1 MEQNNKNT
9 QEQKE
14 AAKDAISKL
23 IRIASVMIAI
33 AIVGVCFAYTKLDG
47 AGIGQIVV
55 YVVSALLALLGAFI
69 IFVMAYGTHLDK
81 HRNNLFLY
89 DKKTKKDIPVSEL
102 TVDRIRERLVMQMAV
117 FKRGGK
123 LYVGDLFESRVI
135 MVPEAIKTLFCYE
148 LLCEIADEKGADPSV
163 FLSFGAECADIFTK
177 YLGAN
182 NDHELALKI
191 KGYFF
196 AYADDKSVAEE
207 FCEFVKSKKEHL
219 QQSMLD
225 FTVKNIE
232 KFK

>member
-1 MEQNNKNT
+1 MDQNNNI

-14 AAKDAISKL
+14 AAKDAVSKL

-33 AIVGVCFAYTKLDG
+33 AIVGICFAYTKLDG
-47 AGIGQIVV
+47 TGIGQIAV
-55 YVVSALLALLGAFI
+55 YAVSALLALLGAFI

-102 TVDRIRERLVMQMAV
+102 TVERIRERLVMQMAV

-135 MVPEAIKTLFCYE
+135 TVPEAIKTLFCYE

-182 NDHELALKI
+182 DDHELALKI

-207 FCEFVKSKKEHL
+207 FCEYVKSKKEHL
-219 QQSMLD
+219 QKNMLD

>member
-1 MEQNNKNT
+1 MDQNNNI

-14 AAKDAISKL
+14 AAKDAVSKL

-33 AIVGVCFAYTKLDG
+33 AIVGICFAYTKLDG
-47 AGIGQIVV
+47 TGIGQIAV
-55 YVVSALLALLGAFI
+55 YAVSALLALLGAFI

-102 TVDRIRERLVMQMAV
+102 TVERIRERLVMQMAV

-135 MVPEAIKTLFCYE
+135 TVPEAIKTLFCYE

>member
-1 MEQNNKNT
+1 MDQNNNT

-14 AAKDAISKL
+14 AAKDAVSKL

-33 AIVGVCFAYTKLDG
+33 AIVGICFAYTKLDG
-47 AGIGQIVV
+47 TGIGQIAV
-55 YVVSALLALLGAFI
+55 YAVSALLALLGAFV

-102 TVDRIRERLVMQMAV
+102 TVERIRERLVMQMAV

-135 MVPEAIKTLFCYE
+135 TVPEAIKTLFCYE

-182 NDHELALKI
+182 DDHELALKI

>member
-1 MEQNNKNT
+1 MDQNNNT

-14 AAKDAISKL
+14 AAKDAVSKL

-33 AIVGVCFAYTKLDG
+33 AIVGICFAYTKLDG
-47 AGIGQIVV
+47 TGIGQIAV
-55 YVVSALLALLGAFI
+55 YAVSALLALLGAFI

-102 TVDRIRERLVMQMAV
+102 TVERIRERLVLQMAV

-135 MVPEAIKTLFCYE
+135 TVPEAIKTLFCYE

-182 NDHELALKI
+182 DDHELALKI

-207 FCEFVKSKKEHL
+207 FCEYVKSKKEHL
-219 QQSMLD
+219 QKNMLD

>member
-1 MEQNNKNT
+1 MDQNNNT

-14 AAKDAISKL
+14 AAKDAVSKL

-33 AIVGVCFAYTKLDG
+33 AIVGICFAYTKLDG
-47 AGIGQIVV
+47 TGIGQIAV
-55 YVVSALLALLGAFI
+55 YAVSALLALLGAFI

-102 TVDRIRERLVMQMAV
+102 TVERIRERLVMQMAV

-135 MVPEAIKTLFCYE
+135 TVPEAIKTLFCYE

-182 NDHELALKI
+182 DDHELALKI

-207 FCEFVKSKKEHL
+207 FCEYVKSKKEHL
-219 QQSMLD
+219 QKNMLD

>member
-55 YVVSALLALLGAFI
+55 YVVSALLALLGAFV

-207 FCEFVKSKKEHL
+207 FCEYVKSKKEHL

>member
-1 MEQNNKNT
+1 MDQNNNNT
-9 QEQKE
+9 QKQKE
-14 AAKDAISKL
+14 AAKDAVSKL

-33 AIVGVCFAYTKLDG
+33 AIVGICFAYTKLDG
-47 AGIGQIVV
+47 TGIGQIAM
-55 YVVSALLALLGAFI
+55 YAVSVLLALLGAFI

-89 DKKTKKDIPVSEL
+89 DKKTKKDIPVNEL
-102 TVDRIRERLVMQMAV
+102 TVERIRERLVMQMAV

-123 LYVGDLFESRVI
+123 LYVGDLFENRVI

-177 YLGAN
+177 YLGEN
-182 NDHELALKI
+182 GDHELALKI

-196 AYADDKSVAEE
+196 AYTDDKTVAKE
-207 FCEFVKSKKEHL
+207 FCEYIKSKKEYL
-219 QQSMLD
+219 QQNMLD

>member
-55 YVVSALLALLGAFI
+55 YAVSALLALLGAFV

-207 FCEFVKSKKEHL
+207 FCEYVKSKKEHL